1 MNFGE
6 YFQFFWALLFVIGL
20 IIILALAARRLGFG
34 LPVTILKR
42 ESAKRISI
50 LEASSIDARRKL
62 VLVKCDE
69 KEYLLLLGANSERV
83 IDANIKPEASNP
95 NADSQEF
102 LLGSRRTKNEK

>member
-20 IIILALAARRLGFG
+20 IIILALAARRLGLG

-83 IDANIKPEASNP
+83 IDANIKPGASKP
-95 NADSQEF
+95 NEHSQEF
-102 LLGSRRTKNEK
+102 TLGSRRPKNEK